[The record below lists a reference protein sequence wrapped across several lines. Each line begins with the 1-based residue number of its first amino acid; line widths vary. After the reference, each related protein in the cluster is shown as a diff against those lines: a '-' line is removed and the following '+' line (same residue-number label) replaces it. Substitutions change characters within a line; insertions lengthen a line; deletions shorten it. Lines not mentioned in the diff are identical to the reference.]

1 MKRLWYLVLALSL
14 GLNAGLLWVHFHH
27 RSEHERRGSRRG
39 PAGERGPRSDS
50 RAPEVGKAMVERHLA
65 RLEKELDLTP
75 EQRTSI
81 AAIWEQNMPAIRAT
95 RERLRGLRSEM
106 RDGLAAAEIDSTALR
121 VLARQAAAAQ
131 VELDSL
137 TAGTMLAE
145 AHHLQPEQRRR
156 YAEIM
161 PWVSPGR
168 MLDGRPGRPRD
179 KTR

>member
-27 RSEHERRGSRRG
+27 RSEHERHGPRR
-39 PAGERGPRSDS
+39 AQGEHGRRSDS
-50 RAPEVGKAMVERHLA
+50 RDPEVGKAMVDRHLA

-75 EQRTSI
+75 EQRTAI
-81 AAIWEQNMPAIRAT
+81 AAIWEQNLPAIRTT

-106 RDGLAAAEIDSTALR
+106 RDGLAAAEIDSVALR

>member
-1 MKRLWYLVLALSL
+1 
-14 GLNAGLLWVHFHH
+14 
-27 RSEHERRGSRRG
+27 
-39 PAGERGPRSDS
+39 
-50 RAPEVGKAMVERHLA
+50 
-65 RLEKELDLTP
+65 
-75 EQRTSI
+75 
-81 AAIWEQNMPAIRAT
+81 
-95 RERLRGLRSEM
+95 M

-161 PWVSPGR
+161 PWVSGGR
-168 MLDGRPGRPRD
+168 MLDGRPGRSRD

>member
-14 GLNAGLLWVHFHH
+14 GLNAGLLWMHFHH
-27 RSEHERRGSRRG
+27 RAEHERRGPWRRT
-39 PAGERGPRSDS
+39 GERGPRPD
-50 RAPEVGKAMVERHLA
+50 APEVGKAMVERHLA
-65 RLEKELDLTP
+65 RLEHELDLTP
-75 EQRTSI
+75 EQRSAI
-81 AAIWEQNMPAIRAT
+81 GAIWEQNLPAIRTT
-95 RERLRGLRSEM
+95 RDRLRSLRAEM
-106 RDGLAAAEIDSTALR
+106 RDGIAAAEIDSTALR

-168 MLDGRPGRPRD
+168 MLDGRPGRSRDRPR
-179 KTR
+179 